1 MKVFII
7 NLERSLDRK
16 EHMKK
21 QIQKLFEKNPSL
33 KNKLEFIFFK
43 AIDAKNKEH
52 LEFKDHFPWWGSWVY
67 GKDLDLGNTA
77 CFVSHYKLWQE
88 CVKLDEPIIILE
100 DDVEFSDEFLNNG
113 EEYIDEL
120 LKSEYEYIRL
130 CYLFDKRLY
139 FLSESYGGGYYLSFK
154 NLSGAQGYVLKPSAA
169 KKFIS
174 KAQFIY
180 IPVDDYM
187 DKFYKHKVLNIIKKP
202 LLLKHSLEL
211 QSNISQLGRNNS
223 QKIKIY
229 RKIIREIFRFYSSI
243 LRLSSI
249 IYIKNRLKLK

>member
-1 MKVFII
+1 M
-7 NLERSLDRK
+7 
-16 EHMKK
+16 
-21 QIQKLFEKNPSL
+21 
-33 KNKLEFIFFK
+33 
-43 AIDAKNKEH
+43 
-52 LEFKDHFPWWGSWVY
+52 
-67 GKDLDLGNTA
+67 
-77 CFVSHYKLWQE
+77 
-88 CVKLDEPIIILE
+88 
-100 DDVEFSDEFLNNG
+100 
-113 EEYIDEL
+113 
-120 LKSEYEYIRL
+120 
-130 CYLFDKRLY
+130 
-139 FLSESYGGGYYLSFK
+139 GGGYYLSFK

-249 IYIKNRLKLK
+249 IYKKSIKA

>member
-16 EHMKK
+16 EHMQK

-43 AIDAKNKEH
+43 AIDVKNKEH
-52 LEFKDHFPWWGSWVY
+52 LEFKDHFPWWGSWV
-67 GKDLDLGNTA
+67 LGRELSGGEKA
-77 CFVSHYKLWQE
+77 CCASHYKLWQE
-88 CVKLDEPIIILE
+88 CVKLDESIIILE

-139 FLSESYGGGYYLSFK
+139 FLSESYGGGVLFK
-154 NLSGAQGYVLKPSAA
+154 
-169 KKFIS
+169 F
-174 KAQFIY
+174 
-180 IPVDDYM
+180 
-187 DKFYKHKVLNIIKKP
+187 
-202 LLLKHSLEL
+202 
-211 QSNISQLGRNNS
+211 
-223 QKIKIY
+223 
-229 RKIIREIFRFYSSI
+229 
-243 LRLSSI
+243 
-249 IYIKNRLKLK
+249 

>member
-21 QIQKLFEKNPSL
+21 QIQKLFEKNSSL

-52 LEFKDHFPWWGSWVY
+52 LEFKDHFPWWASWV
-67 GKDLDLGNTA
+67 LGRELSDGEKA
-77 CFVSHYKLWQE
+77 CFASHYKLWQE

-113 EEYIDEL
+113 VEYIDEL
-120 LKSEYEYIRL
+120 LKSKYEYIRL

-139 FLSESYGGGYYLSFK
+139 FLNEGGYYLSFEK
-154 NLSGAQGYVLKPSAA
+154 LAGTQGYVLQVSAA
-169 KKFIS
+169 MKFL
-174 KAQFIY
+174 KYAKNWIY
-180 IPVDDYM
+180 AVDDYM
-187 DKFYKHKVLNIIKKP
+187 DMFYKHNVLNIVKKP
-202 LLLKHSLEL
+202 LLLKHDCRIES
-211 QSNISQLGRNNS
+211 SISQAGRLFL
-223 QKIKIY
+223 KAKFY
-229 RKIIREIFRFYSSI
+229 RKIIREIFRLYRNI
-243 LRLSSI
+243 LKLSCAF
-249 IYIKNRLKLK
+249 YIKKKLDIN

>member
-16 EHMKK
+16 EHMQK
-21 QIQKLFEKNPSL
+21 QIQKLFEKNLSL

-52 LEFKDHFPWWGSWVY
+52 LEFKDHFPWWGSWV
-67 GKDLDLGNTA
+67 LGRELSDGEKA
-77 CFVSHYKLWQE
+77 CFASHYKLWQE

-113 EEYIDEL
+113 AEYIDEL

-139 FLSESYGGGYYLSFK
+139 FLSEGGYYLSFEK
-154 NLSGAQGYVLKPSAA
+154 LAGAQGYVLQVSAA
-169 KKFIS
+169 MKFL
-174 KAQFIY
+174 KCAKNWIY
-180 IPVDDYM
+180 AVDDYM
-187 DKFYKHKVLNIIKKP
+187 DMFYRHNVLNIVKKP
-202 LLLKHSLEL
+202 LLLKHDCRIES
-211 QSNISQLGRNNS
+211 SISQAGRLFL
-223 QKIKIY
+223 KAKFY
-229 RKIIREIFRFYSSI
+229 RKIIREIFRLYRNI
-243 LRLSSI
+243 LKLSYTF
-249 IYIKNRLKLK
+249 YIKKKLDIS

>member
-52 LEFKDHFPWWGSWVY
+52 LEFKDHFPWWASWV
-67 GKDLDLGNTA
+67 LGRELSDGEKA
-77 CFVSHYKLWQE
+77 CFASHYKLWQE

-113 EEYIDEL
+113 VE
-120 LKSEYEYIRL
+120 LKSKYEYIRL

-139 FLSESYGGGYYLSFK
+139 FLNEGGYYLSFEK
-154 NLSGAQGYVLKPSAA
+154 LAGAQGYVLQVSAA
-169 KKFIS
+169 MKFL
-174 KAQFIY
+174 KYAKNWIY
-180 IPVDDYM
+180 AVDDYM
-187 DKFYKHKVLNIIKKP
+187 DMFYKHNVLNIVKKP
-202 LLLKHSLEL
+202 LLLKHDCRIES
-211 QSNISQLGRNNS
+211 SISQAGRLFL
-223 QKIKIY
+223 KAKFY
-229 RKIIREIFRFYSSI
+229 RKIIREIFRLYRNI
-243 LRLSSI
+243 LKLSCAF
-249 IYIKNRLKLK
+249 YIKKKLDIN

>member
-16 EHMKK
+16 EHMQK

-52 LEFKDHFPWWGSWVY
+52 LEFKDHFPWWGSWV
-67 GKDLDLGNTA
+67 LGRELSDGEKA
-77 CFVSHYKLWQE
+77 CFASHYKLWQE

-113 EEYIDEL
+113 TEYIDEL
-120 LKSEYEYIRL
+120 LKSKYEYIRL

-139 FLSESYGGGYYLSFK
+139 FLNESGYYLSFK
-154 NLSGAQGYVLKPSAA
+154 NLSGAQGYVLQVSAA
-169 KKFIS
+169 MKFL
-174 KAQFIY
+174 KCAKNWIY
-180 IPVDDYM
+180 AVDDYM
-187 DKFYKHKVLNIIKKP
+187 DMFYKHNVLNIVKKP
-202 LLLKHSLEL
+202 LLLKHDCKLESEI
-211 QSNISQLGRNNS
+211 SNLGRTNKKL
-223 QKIKIY
+223 KIH
-229 RKIIREIFRFYSSI
+229 RKIAREIFRLYRDIS
-243 LRLSSI
+243 RLLYI
-249 IYIKNRLKLK
+249 FYIKKKLNLK

>member
-52 LEFKDHFPWWGSWVY
+52 LEFKDHFPWWGSWV
-67 GKDLDLGNTA
+67 LGRELSDGEKA
-77 CFVSHYKLWQE
+77 CFASHYKLWQE

-113 EEYIDEL
+113 VEYIDEL
-120 LKSEYEYIRL
+120 LKSKYEYIRL
-130 CYLFDKRLY
+130 CYLFDKR
-139 FLSESYGGGYYLSFK
+139 
-154 NLSGAQGYVLKPSAA
+154 
-169 KKFIS
+169 
-174 KAQFIY
+174 
-180 IPVDDYM
+180 
-187 DKFYKHKVLNIIKKP
+187 
-202 LLLKHSLEL
+202 
-211 QSNISQLGRNNS
+211 
-223 QKIKIY
+223 
-229 RKIIREIFRFYSSI
+229 
-243 LRLSSI
+243 
-249 IYIKNRLKLK
+249 